1 MNFSFAHH
9 LMGRRNSSA
18 APDPSGGSEEGGTDS
33 GAEAGADVKPPVGA
47 QTPTPEA
54 NTDAVQQARQ
64 GERARWGAIFAAPE
78 AEGRVALAAQLA
90 FTTDLSAEQV
100 IGVLK
105 VSPSA
110 SVQPSGNP
118 FSAAMGGIPNPQIGL
133 DAGGAGADDPQ
144 AIIAQILKAGV

>member
-9 LMGRRNSSA
+9 LMGRRSSSA
-18 APDPSGGSEEGGTDS
+18 APAPSGGSEEGGADS
-33 GAEAGADVKPPVGA
+33 GAEAGAGVA
-47 QTPTPEA
+47 QTPTPEG
-54 NTDAVQQARQ
+54 NPDAVQQSRQ

-110 SVQPSGNP
+110 SVQPPGNP

-133 DAGGAGADDPQ
+133 DAGGAGPDDPQ